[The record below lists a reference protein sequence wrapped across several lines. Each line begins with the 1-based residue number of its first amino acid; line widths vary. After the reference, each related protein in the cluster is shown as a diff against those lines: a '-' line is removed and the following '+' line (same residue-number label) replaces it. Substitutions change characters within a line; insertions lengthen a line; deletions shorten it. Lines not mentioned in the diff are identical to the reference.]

1 MKIDEDRFIDGNRI
15 RIDKERFVFLTF
27 FNLFASMIFI
37 CLHQIHLSASMIK
50 NRRLFWI

>member
-27 FNLFASMIFI
+27 FNLFASNSSVCFND
-37 CLHQIHLSASMIK
+37 K
-50 NRRLFWI
+50 K